1 MIRDVDVDGNDSLDF
16 TEFLGLMGKMEWV
29 RWNYIALAKYS
40 TRPEPKS
47 MEGLFIIIRE
57 METMSTNTP
66 GMSTGKRQLGYL
78 SQGQPGYV
86 NREGGSPQGLNHGK

>member
-47 MEGLFIIIRE
+47 MVRVFASRNG
-57 METMSTNTP
+57 
-66 GMSTGKRQLGYL
+66 
-78 SQGQPGYV
+78 
-86 NREGGSPQGLNHGK
+86 